1 MAWIYDRN
9 RRVTKQKVEV
19 PQTLKEAN
27 ASNIHAPLHWLNG
40 IKRGIVVGK
49 NPQSFSYRVIL
60 SVTIK
65 THDSQP
71 S

>member
-27 ASNIHAPLHWLNG
+27 ASNIHAPLHWLHG

-49 NPQSFSYRVIL
+49 NPQCFS
-60 SVTIK
+60 
-65 THDSQP
+65 
-71 S
+71 